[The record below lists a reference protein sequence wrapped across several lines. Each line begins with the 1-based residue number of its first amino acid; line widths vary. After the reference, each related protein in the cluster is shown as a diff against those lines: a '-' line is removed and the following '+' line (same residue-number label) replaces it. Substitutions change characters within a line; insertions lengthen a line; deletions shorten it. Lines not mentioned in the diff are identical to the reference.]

1 MTINREQVVIVQD
14 ALPGIRSEI
23 QMDIIRYQSIK

>member
-1 MTINREQVVIVQD
+1 MTINREQVIVQD